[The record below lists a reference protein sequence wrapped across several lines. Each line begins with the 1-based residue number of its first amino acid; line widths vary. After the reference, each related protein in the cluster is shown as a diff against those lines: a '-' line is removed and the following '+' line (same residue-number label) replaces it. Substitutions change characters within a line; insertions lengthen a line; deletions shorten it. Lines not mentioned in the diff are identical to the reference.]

1 MTHEKPYIARFDL
14 EQRLRA
20 VEAFERK
27 LVEQGR
33 IPDTRKLLVRRT
45 RLLMEITGGLLLG
58 MSVGGMALLMVFVVL
73 NKAIHI

>member
-1 MTHEKPYIARFDL
+1 MADDNPYIARFDL
-14 EQRLRA
+14 EQRLQA
-20 VEAFERK
+20 VETFERK

-45 RLLMEITGGLLLG
+45 RILLEIAGGLLLG
-58 MSVGGMALLMVFVVL
+58 LFVAVISLLMVFVVL

>member
-1 MTHEKPYIARFDL
+1 MKDKNPFIARFDL

-20 VEAFERK
+20 VETLERT

-45 RLLMEITGGLLLG
+45 RILMEITGGLLLG
-58 MSVGGMALLMVFVVL
+58 MFVAIMALLMVFVVL

>member
-1 MTHEKPYIARFDL
+1 MTHENPYIARFDL
-14 EQRLRA
+14 EQRLSA

-27 LVEQGR
+27 LVEQRR

-45 RLLMEITGGLLLG
+45 RILMEITGGLLLG
-58 MSVGGMALLMVFVVL
+58 LFVAVMALLMIFVVL